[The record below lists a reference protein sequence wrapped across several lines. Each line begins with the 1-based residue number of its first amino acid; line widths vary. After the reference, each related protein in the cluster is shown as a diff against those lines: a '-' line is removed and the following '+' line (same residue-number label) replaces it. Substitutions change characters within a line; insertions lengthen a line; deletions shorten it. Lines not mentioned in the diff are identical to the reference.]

1 MAIICKVVFHFASL
15 VTFNVP
21 VTDQNH
27 ADNAVQVAREI
38 LRICQTQTF
47 AGTRLRTRVGIN
59 TGEVIAGNI
68 GSGTRVNYTV
78 HGDAVNVAARLEQL
92 NKEHGTLGLV
102 SGTTVERLKGSYKF
116 SSLGETRIRGKRSA
130 VLLNELVV

>member
-1 MAIICKVVFHFASL
+1 
-15 VTFNVP
+15 

-27 ADNAVQVAREI
+27 ADNAVQVAQEI
-38 LRICQTQTF
+38 LQICRTQTF
-47 AGTRLRTRVGIN
+47 AGTYLRTRVGIN

-68 GSGTRVNYTV
+68 GSGARINYTV

-102 SGTTVERLKGSYKF
+102 SGTTVERLKGEYKF
-116 SSLGETRIRGKRSA
+116 KSLGETQIRGKRSP
-130 VLLNELVV
+130 VQINELLV